1 MSDDKDESQKTED
14 PTDKK
19 LKDAHKKGEVAKSQE
34 VNTWFVLA
42 ATAALVTFMSS
53 GLARD
58 LSVLLLDFI
67 ERPHAMPMD
76 GSSLMTIVRTLVTGV
91 VIAMALPLG
100 LLFLSAV
107 TGNMIQHKPVF
118 TAERMKPKLDKLS
131 PLKGFKRIFGMSA
144 LVNFFKG
151 LGKMALVGLVAFA
164 VTWPNRDQ
172 LANII
177 SWNIASLLP
186 FIQGLAIEMLGGVL
200 AILAV
205 IAIFDFMYQKH
216 QFTKKQRMTKQNVK
230 DEHKQS
236 DGDPT
241 VKAKLRQLRMERGR
255 KRMMAAVPD
264 ASVVIVNPTH
274 FAVALKYDSA
284 SMAAPVCVAKGV
296 DQVAARI
303 RAVAE
308 DNEIPIVEN
317 PPLARALY
325 ASIDIDDDVPTEH
338 YEAVAKVIGYV
349 MRLGRKTAPSRVS

>member
-1 MSDDKDESQKTED
+1 MSDEKDESQKTED

-34 VNTWFVLA
+34 INTWFVLA
-42 ATAALVTFMSS
+42 ATAALITFMSA

-58 LSVLLLDFI
+58 LSALFLDFI
-67 ERPHAMPMD
+67 ARPHALPVE
-76 GSSLMTIVRTLVTGV
+76 GAGLMIVVRKLGEGV

-100 LLFLSAV
+100 LLLLAAIA
-107 TGNMIQHKPVF
+107 GNMIQHKPVF
-118 TAERMKPKLDKLS
+118 TAERMKPKLNKIS
-131 PLKGFKRIFGMSA
+131 PLKGFKRIFGLSA

-151 LGKMALVGLVAFA
+151 LGKMTLVGVVAFA
-164 VTWPNRDQ
+164 ITWPNRDQ
-172 LANII
+172 IANII
-177 SWNIASLLP
+177 SWNISSLLP
-186 FIQGLAIEMLGGVL
+186 FIQGLATEMLGAVL

-205 IAIFDFMYQKH
+205 IAVFDFMYQKY
-216 QFTKKQRMTKQNVK
+216 QFTKKQRMTKQDVK

-236 DGDPT
+236 DGDPA

-274 FAVALKYDSA
+274 FAVALKYDSGA
-284 SMAAPVCVAKGV
+284 MAAPVCLAKGV
-296 DQVAARI
+296 DQVALRI
-303 RAVAE
+303 REVAE
-308 DNEIPIVEN
+308 DHKIPIIEN

-325 ASIDIDDDVPTEH
+325 ASVEIDDAVPTEH

-349 MRLGRKTAPSRVS
+349 MRLGGKTKPQGVS

>member
-1 MSDDKDESQKTED
+1 MADDKDESQKTED

-34 VNTWFVLA
+34 INTWFVLA
-42 ATAALVTFMSS
+42 ATAALVTFMST

-58 LSVLLLDFI
+58 LSLLFQDFI

-76 GSSLMTIVRTLVTGV
+76 GAGLLNVVRELGLGV
-91 VIAMALPLG
+91 ILALSMPLG
-100 LLFLSAV
+100 LIFLAAIA
-107 TGNMIQHKPVF
+107 GNMIQHKPIF
-118 TAERMKPKLDKLS
+118 TAERMKPKLNKIS

-151 LGKMALVGLVAFA
+151 LGKMTLVGVVAFA
-164 VTWPNRDQ
+164 VTWPNRDL

-186 FIQGLAIEMLGGVL
+186 FIQGLAVEMLGAVL

-205 IAIFDFMYQKH
+205 IAVFDFMYQKYE
-216 QFTKKQRMTKQNVK
+216 FTKKQRMTKQDVK

-236 DGDPT
+236 DGDPA

-255 KRMMAAVPD
+255 KRMMTAVPD

-274 FAVALKYDSA
+274 YAIALKYDGGI
-284 SMAAPVCVAKGV
+284 MAAPVCLAKGI
-296 DQVAARI
+296 DQVALRI
-303 RAVAE
+303 RDVAE
-308 DNEIPIVEN
+308 EHDIPIVEN

-325 ASIDIDDDVPTEH
+325 ASIDIDDQVPAEH
-338 YEAVAKVIGYV
+338 FEAVAKVIGFV
-349 MRLGRKTAPSRVS
+349 MGLGRKTAR